1 MNELQ
6 IFNSEKLDVFGLWS
20 GAVNHGSVW
29 QMCVSRL
36 TFGFLIAGRD

>member
-6 IFNSEKLDVFGLWS
+6 IFNSEKFGRIRAVER
-20 GAVNHGSVW
+20 AVNHGSVW